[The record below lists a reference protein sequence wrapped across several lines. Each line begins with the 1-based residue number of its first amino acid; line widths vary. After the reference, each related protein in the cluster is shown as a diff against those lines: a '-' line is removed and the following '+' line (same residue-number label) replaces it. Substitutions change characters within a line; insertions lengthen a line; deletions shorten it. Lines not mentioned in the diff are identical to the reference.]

1 MKKISISMKRIIS
14 FFFVLLL
21 ILTPLKTQAEIN
33 MTWCPDARDELTL
46 DWYMRVNK
54 KGEIVEQRGYTRHII
69 TYAPEQVTA
78 KAYAD
83 HITVNADVTTAAQS
97 VVIQWSTD
105 PSFKR
110 NVKVITRKN
119 IKYKNPVYCFLKYRY
134 QYNTGKV
141 NYVGDR
147 TFKQSGKALNYRH
160 LESHYRWDDLVINYQ
175 SVSATR
181 KKVSCIQPYKI
192 PVKYGKKYY
201 VRIYLI
207 YPGIHENL
215 YSRRI
220 TVKVK

>member
-1 MKKISISMKRIIS
+1 MKKIVAMMLAVAMMIAPIQTR
-14 FFFVLLL
+14 
-21 ILTPLKTQAEIN
+21 AEIN

-54 KGEIVEQRGYTRHII
+54 KGEIVEQRGHTRHII

-83 HITVNADVTTAAQS
+83 HITVSADVTTAAKS

-105 PSFKR
+105 PSFKKD
-110 NVKVITRKN
+110 VKVITRSNAKHRG
-119 IKYKNPVYCFLKYRY
+119 PVYCFLKYDY
-134 QYNTGKV
+134 KNNAGKI

-147 TFKQSGKALNYRH
+147 TFRQGGRVLNYRH
-160 LESHYRWDDLVINYQ
+160 LESHDLWDGLVINYQ

-181 KKVSCIQPYKI
+181 QKVSCVQSYKI
-192 PVKYGKKYY
+192 PVKYGRKYY
-201 VRIYLI
+201 VRVYLV

-220 TVKVK
+220 AVKVR

>member
-1 MKKISISMKRIIS
+1 MKKIVAMMLAVAMMIAPIQTR
-14 FFFVLLL
+14 
-21 ILTPLKTQAEIN
+21 AEIN

-46 DWYMRVNK
+46 DWYMRVNQ
-54 KGEIVEQRGYTRHII
+54 KGEIVEQRGHTRHII

-83 HITVNADVTTAAQS
+83 HITVSADVTTAASS

-105 PSFKR
+105 PSFKK
-110 NVKVITRKN
+110 NVKVITRSNAKQRG
-119 IKYKNPVYCFLKYRY
+119 PVYCFLKYDY
-134 QYNTGKV
+134 KNNAGKI

-147 TFKQSGKALNYRH
+147 TFRQSGRTLNYRH
-160 LESHYRWDDLVINYQ
+160 LKSHDRWDGLVINYQ

-181 KKVSCIQPYKI
+181 KKVTCVQSYKI
-192 PVKYGKKYY
+192 PVKYGRKYY
-201 VRIYLI
+201 VRVYLI

-220 TVKVK
+220 AVKVR